1 MLQFLAGMAVGGLV
15 GITVMCVVQINNL
28 NETRDE
34 FRKEM
39 KQRDGS
45 KKR

>member
-1 MLQFLAGMAVGGLV
+1 MLQFLSGMAVGGLV

-39 KQRDGS
+39 ER
-45 KKR
+45 RAYEENN